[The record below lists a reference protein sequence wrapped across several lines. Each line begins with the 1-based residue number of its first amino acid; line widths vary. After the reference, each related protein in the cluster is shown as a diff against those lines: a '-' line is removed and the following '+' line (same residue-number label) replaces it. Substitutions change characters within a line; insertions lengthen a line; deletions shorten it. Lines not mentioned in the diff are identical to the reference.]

1 MNNSTKILVTTIL
14 VSIVACGTPKQT
26 ESQLRIAFVP
36 QLIGIPYFTAMEQGG
51 QRAAKLFKNG
61 KFLYVGSTTASSIE
75 QNRLIENLIAQKVD
89 AISVSVL
96 DPSINAVLQKAK
108 DMGIKV
114 YTSDSDSPSSV
125 RDIYVAQATD
135 ESLGKTLIDRL
146 ALQIDS
152 RGQIGIISGE
162 STAVNLNSWITHM
175 QERIKES
182 YPNIEIVDIR
192 YTSGGSTE
200 DALKQTQELITRYPN
215 IKGVV
220 AVASTTVPGVVRAV
234 EQVNK
239 AGKIA
244 VIGYGSPVT
253 VKPYIKSGVMKESI
267 LWDPEALGFLTYW
280 AGMQLALGKEFKEK
294 NIIEGLKSP
303 VRYYPQ
309 QQMLLLGDPMI
320 IDINNVDDYQF

>member
-1 MNNSTKILVTTIL
+1 MNNSIKILVVTIL
-14 VSIVACGTPKQT
+14 VSIVACGAPKQT
-26 ESQLRIAFVP
+26 GSQLRIAFVP

-51 QRAAKLFKNG
+51 QRAAKLFANG
-61 KFLYVGSTTASSIE
+61 EFLYVGSTTASSIE

-108 DMGIKV
+108 DRGIKV
-114 YTSDSDSPSSV
+114 YTSDSDSSSSIREV
-125 RDIYVAQATD
+125 YVAQATD

-162 STAVNLNSWITHM
+162 STAVNLNSWISYM
-175 QERIKES
+175 QERIKEK

-280 AGMQLALGKEFKEK
+280 AGMQLALGEEFKEE

-303 VRYYPQ
+303 VQYYPQ
-309 QQMLLLGDPMI
+309 QKMLLLGDPMI
-320 IDINNVDDYQF
+320 IDISNVDNYQF